1 MCAVTQV
8 SERGTTLSSASA
20 TDAGRAAALT
30 AAFLR
35 GAFAAALGLGS
46 LAALVIAAWISS
58 PYPDSGAGGAL
69 RIAGALW
76 LLAHG
81 AELVRPDTL
90 SGVPAPVG
98 VVPLLVM
105 ALPVCL
111 VYRSARDALEPDEGR
126 PQLTALG
133 ALCTVV
139 GGYLLVG
146 WSVVL
151 YARGGALSTNT
162 FRTALELPL
171 VPLLSAAAG
180 VWVANGLPLG
190 PLLDR
195 LPGRGRQG
203 TPTAATAGAAG
214 RRRRALVAMR
224 SATAGTAALLGGGV
238 FLVVCSLLWHADT
251 AQETFLQLAA
261 AWSGRIAVLLLSVA
275 LLPNAAVWGAS
286 YALGP
291 GFAIGTSATVTPLAV
306 TGSPALPPFPLLAA
320 VPAEGPGMVVTWAA
334 GVVPVAAALVI
345 AWFTVQVAAPPYAE
359 RDEAWGAGDT
369 ALVAALAGAGCAV
382 LTAVLAAVAGGPMGT
397 GRLAEFGPVWWL
409 TGAAALVWTVVI
421 AVPAALTVRA
431 WRLWKRRGADVV
443 DAAGEPDESASVA
456 EMAEMGAVA
465 EAGAAG
471 ESAASADGP
480 PDAAADGTA
489 TKAARRRRAPWR
501 RGAGTAEQAAD
512 EGSEHEKGD
521 GTAGGGA
528 EGPPTPDGATPTQ
541 EPYDFLPMDAWHD
554 RDARE
559 TGRAPIKQAS
569 GSPMADFP
577 PDGDEDGDADGDAK
591 REPRTDPDPEPHAG
605 TEPDPN
611 PDSEPHP
618 DPDPDPDPEP
628 DADPEPSSESAPD
641 SESVDGSPPEPE
653 TKKAD

>member
-1 MCAVTQV
+1 M

-20 TDAGRAAALT
+20 TERGRAAALT

-35 GAFAAALGLGS
+35 GAFAAALGLVS

-69 RIAGALW
+69 RIAAALW

-105 ALPVCL
+105 ALPVWL

-126 PQLTALG
+126 AQLTALG
-133 ALCTVV
+133 ALCTVA

-146 WSVVL
+146 CAVML

-162 FRTALELPL
+162 FGTALELPL
-171 VPLLSAAAG
+171 VPVLSAAAG
-180 VWVANGLPLG
+180 VWVASGRPLS

-195 LPGRGRQG
+195 LRRPGRPD
-203 TPTAATAGAAG
+203 TPAAPSAGAAG
-214 RRRRALVAMR
+214 RRRRAVVVMR
-224 SATAGTAALLGGGV
+224 SATAGTGALLGGGLL
-238 FLVVCSLLWHADT
+238 LVVCSLLWHADT

-275 LLPNAAVWGAS
+275 LLPNAAVWAAS

-291 GFAIGTSATVTPLAV
+291 GFALGTSATVTPLAV

-320 VPAEGPGMVVTWAA
+320 VPAEGPGMPVTWAA
-334 GVVPVAAALVI
+334 GVVPVAAGLVI
-345 AWFTVQVAAPPYAE
+345 AWFTVRVAAPPYAE

-369 ALVAALAGAGCAV
+369 ALAAALAGAGCAV
-382 LTAVLAAVAGGPMGT
+382 LTGALAAVAGGPMGT

-409 TGAAALVWTVVI
+409 TGAAALVWTVGI
-421 AVPAALTVRA
+421 GVPAALTVRA
-431 WRLWKRRGADVV
+431 WRLWKRPRTDVV
-443 DAAGEPDESASVA
+443 DAPGEPEPVA
-456 EMAEMGAVA
+456 EAPG
-465 EAGAAG
+465 AGAAG
-471 ESAASADGP
+471 RSAASTEAP
-480 PDAAADGTA
+480 PDSPVDGTA
-489 TKAARRRRAPWR
+489 TKSAWWRGAPWR
-501 RGAGTAEQAAD
+501 RGAGAAEEAAD
-512 EGSEHEKGD
+512 EGPEGREKGD

-528 EGPPTPDGATPTQ
+528 DGPPTPDGAAPAR
-541 EPYDFLPMDAWHD
+541 EPYDFLPMESFDD
-554 RDARE
+554 RDGQGTSRAAVKQPSGGLPTDLPAR
-559 TGRAPIKQAS
+559 
-569 GSPMADFP
+569 
-577 PDGDEDGDADGDAK
+577 GDEDEDEDEEDEDENEDDEGARDGDG
-591 REPRTDPDPEPHAG
+591 EPAPA
-605 TEPDPN
+605 
-611 PDSEPHP
+611 
-618 DPDPDPDPEP
+618 
-628 DADPEPSSESAPD
+628 PEPSSESSAEPTP
-641 SESVDGSPPEPE
+641 ESTPEPEPE

>member
-195 LPGRGRQG
+195 LPGRGRPDK
-203 TPTAATAGAAG
+203 PTAATAG

-238 FLVVCSLLWHADT
+238 LLVVCSLLWHADT

-409 TGAAALVWTVVI
+409 TGAAALVWTVGI

-431 WRLWKRRGADVV
+431 WRLWKRRGTAVV

-471 ESAASADGP
+471 ESAASGDAP
-480 PDAAADGTA
+480 PDALADETA
-489 TKAARRRRAPWR
+489 TKGARRRRAPWR

-528 EGPPTPDGATPTQ
+528 EGPPTPDGAAPAQ

-559 TGRAPIKQAS
+559 TRETRRAAIKQAS
-569 GSPMADFP
+569 GGPMVDFP
-577 PDGDEDGDADGDAK
+577 PDGDGDADGDAK
-591 REPRTDPDPEPHAG
+591 REPRTDPDPDSEPHAG
-605 TEPDPN
+605 PDADPDADPDPN
-611 PDSEPHP
+611 PE
-618 DPDPDPDPEP
+618 
-628 DADPEPSSESAPD
+628 PEPSSESAPD
-641 SESVDGSPPEPE
+641 SESVDGPSPEPE
-653 TKKAD
+653 TEKAD

>member
-1 MCAVTQV
+1 M
-8 SERGTTLSSASA
+8 SSASA
-20 TDAGRAAALT
+20 SATERGRAAVLT

-35 GAFAAALGLGS
+35 GAFAAVLGLGS

-69 RIAGALW
+69 RIAAALW

-105 ALPVCL
+105 ALPVWL

-133 ALCTVV
+133 GLCTVA

-146 WSVVL
+146 GAVVL
-151 YARGGALSTNT
+151 YARGGVLSTHT
-162 FRTALELPL
+162 FGTALELPL

-180 VWVANGLPLG
+180 VWVASGRPLS

-195 LPGRGRQG
+195 LPRPGRAD
-203 TPTAATAGAAG
+203 TAPAPAAVAAG
-214 RRRRALVAMR
+214 RRRRAVVVMR

-238 FLVVCSLLWHADT
+238 FLVVCSLLWHADA

-291 GFAIGTSATVTPLAV
+291 GFALGTSATVTPLAV
-306 TGSPALPPFPLLAA
+306 TGSPALPPLPLLAA
-320 VPAEGPGMVVTWAA
+320 VPAEGPGMVVTWAT
-334 GVVPVAAALVI
+334 GVVPLVAGLVI
-345 AWFTVQVAAPPYAE
+345 AWYTVRVAAPPYVE

-369 ALVAALAGAGCAV
+369 ALAAALAGAGCAV
-382 LTAVLAAVAGGPMGT
+382 LTAALAAVAGGPMGT

-409 TGAAALVWTVVI
+409 TGAAALVWTVTV

-431 WRLWKRRGADVV
+431 WRLRKRRGTDVL
-443 DAAGEPDESASVA
+443 DAPDGPEPAAGAPEVR
-456 EMAEMGAVA
+456 
-465 EAGAAG
+465 EAGAAIR
-471 ESAASADGP
+471 SAVSMDAP
-480 PDAAADGTA
+480 PDAPVDGTA
-489 TKAARRRRAPWR
+489 TKTAWWRGAPWR
-501 RGAGTAEQAAD
+501 RGAGTADGTAD
-512 EGSEHEKGD
+512 EGAMEREEGD
-521 GTAGGGA
+521 GAAGGGTD
-528 EGPPTPDGATPTQ
+528 GPPTADGAAPTQ
-541 EPYDFLPMDAWHD
+541 EPYDFLQREAFLD
-554 RDARE
+554 RDAGE
-559 TGRAPIKQAS
+559 TGRAAAEQPPGGPPTGI
-569 GSPMADFP
+569 P
-577 PDGDEDGDADGDAK
+577 PDRDA
-591 REPRTDPDPEPHAG
+591 EPP
-605 TEPDPN
+605 
-611 PDSEPHP
+611 
-618 DPDPDPDPEP
+618 
-628 DADPEPSSESAPD
+628 PEPSSECAPGAQPGSTRE
-641 SESVDGSPPEPE
+641 SEPEPGSTRE
-653 TKKAD
+653 PEAKKAD